1 MKRENKLLMMSRQT
15 AEPVVPDANLTLL
28 SSYVTQNSL
37 FAKIL
42 VTYQQKLVLSWY
54 PNLYSWKLF
63 NQYES
68 FGKVEVT
75 ETLGD

>member
-42 VTYQQKLVLSWY
+42 VTY
-54 PNLYSWKLF
+54 
-63 NQYES
+63 
-68 FGKVEVT
+68 
-75 ETLGD
+75 